1 MNPKA
6 ANLDPN
12 LRQAYDRVMGT
23 VTPQPAASSPAQVP
37 TDTPKS
43 QTQVVTAKKRGGFSP
58 VLLVVAIFLFFV
70 IYTVIWV
77 MVFKLK
83 IPFLPFLPSL

>member
-12 LRQAYDRVMGT
+12 LKEAYNRVMGT
-23 VTPQPAASSPAQVP
+23 AIPQPTVSNPAQTP
-37 TDTPKS
+37 TADTSKS
-43 QTQVVTAKKRGGFSP
+43 QTQIVTAKNRGKLSP
-58 VLLVVAIFLFFV
+58 ILIVLAVVLFLI

-77 MVFKLK
+77 MIFKLK
-83 IPFLPFLPSL
+83 IPFLPF

>member
-23 VTPQPAASSPAQVP
+23 TTPQPAVSSPAQ
-37 TDTPKS
+37 TQADASRS
-43 QTQVVTAKKRGGFSP
+43 QNQVVTAKKRGGLSP
-58 VLLVVAIFLFFV
+58 ILIGIAVILFFV
-70 IYTVIWV
+70 VYTIIWA

-83 IPFLPFLPSL
+83 IPFLP

>member
-1 MNPKA
+1 MNPKT

-23 VTPQPAASSPAQVP
+23 ATPQPAVSSPAQTP
-37 TDTPKS
+37 TDTSKP
-43 QTQVVTAKKRGGFSP
+43 QTQVVTAKNRGRLSP
-58 VLLVVAIFLFFV
+58 VLIVVAVVLFFI
-70 IYTVIWV
+70 IYTVIWT

-83 IPFLPFLPSL
+83 LPFLP

>member
-23 VTPQPAASSPAQVP
+23 ATPQPAVAS
-37 TDTPKS
+37 TPS
-43 QTQVVTAKKRGGFSP
+43 QTPTATAQSQNQVVTAKKRGGLSP
-58 VLLVVAIFLFFV
+58 ILIGIVVVLFFA
-70 IYTVIWV
+70 IYTIIWA

-83 IPFLPFLPSL
+83 IPFLPF